1 MVTGRV
7 FRVIVRQCSMA
18 QGHGSHSSRCG
29 LLLKSQLCSQ
39 YRTASVDNL
48 GCGMTIFVI
57 PFQDNYGQNASVES
71 SPVQLKWSM
80 TESIPKS
87 PTVCVAT
94 TGHANLNL
102 PPPTF

>member
-1 MVTGRV
+1 M
-7 FRVIVRQCSMA
+7 
-18 QGHGSHSSRCG
+18 
-29 LLLKSQLCSQ
+29 
-39 YRTASVDNL
+39 DNL

-87 PTVCVAT
+87 PTDCVAT

-102 PPPTF
+102 PPPTFQIFSEASTLFMNRPLW